1 MLDIFEVMKVLKH
14 RYPFLLVDRVIECDA
29 EHAIGYKNVTINEPF
44 FQGHFPGEPVMPGVL
59 ILESMGQVGSIMAT
73 AQKDKDSLKDQIV
86 FLTGIDK
93 AKFRKPVRP
102 GDMIVI
108 KAKMLKRRS
117 TVGKAWIEAFVD
129 EELIAEAE
137 YLFFIAS
144 TLKKHEQEGN
154 NNDSPDSDHLS

>member
-59 ILESMGQVGSIMAT
+59 ILEAMGQVGSIMAT
-73 AQKDKDSLKDQIV
+73 AQTDREIIKDQIL

-102 GDMIVI
+102 GDRII
-108 KAKMLKRRS
+108 INAKMLKRRS
-117 TVGKAWIEAFVD
+117 SVGKAWIEAYVD
-129 EELIAEAE
+129 EELVAEAE
-137 YLFFIAS
+137 FLFFAAP
-144 TLKKHEQEGN
+144 TLKKQEAEE
-154 NNDSPDSDHLS
+154 

>member
-14 RYPFLLVDRVIECDA
+14 RYPFLLVDRILECDA
-29 EHAIGYKNVTINEPF
+29 DHAIGLKNVTINEPF

-73 AQKDKDSLKDQIV
+73 AQTDQDNLKGKIV

-93 AKFRKPVRP
+93 AKIRKPVHP
-102 GDMIVI
+102 GDSIII

-117 TVGKAWIEAFVD
+117 TVGKAWVEAFVD
-129 EELIAEAE
+129 EELVAEAE
-137 YLFFIAS
+137 FLFFVAP
-144 TLKKHEQEGN
+144 TLKKQETEE
-154 NNDSPDSDHLS
+154 

>member
-1 MLDIFEVMKVLKH
+1 MLDIYEVMKVLKH

-29 EHAIGYKNVTINEPF
+29 DHAVGYKNVTINEPF

-59 ILESMGQVGSIMAT
+59 ILEAMGQVGSIMAT
-73 AQKDKDSLKDQIV
+73 AQIDKESIKDKIV

-102 GDMIVI
+102 GDRIMI
-108 KAKMLKRRS
+108 KAKMLKRRP
-117 TVGKAWIEAFVD
+117 TVGKARIEAFVD

-137 YLFFIAS
+137 FLFFVAQ
-144 TLKKHEQEGN
+144 TLKKHEQEEFK
-154 NNDSPDSDHLS
+154 L

>member
-29 EHAIGYKNVTINEPF
+29 EHAVGYKNVTINEPF

-59 ILESMGQVGSIMAT
+59 ILEAMGQVGSIMAT
-73 AQKDKDSLKDQIV
+73 AQIDKERIKDQIV

-102 GDMIVI
+102 GDRIVI
-108 KAKMLKRRS
+108 QAKMLKRRS
-117 TVGKAWIEAFVD
+117 SVGKAWVEAFVD
-129 EELIAEAE
+129 EELVAEAE
-137 YLFFIAS
+137 YLFFMAP
-144 TLKKHEQEGN
+144 TLKKKEAEE
-154 NNDSPDSDHLS
+154 

>member
-1 MLDIFEVMKVLKH
+1 LLDIFEVMKVLKH

-59 ILESMGQVGSIMAT
+59 ILEAMGQVGSIMAT
-73 AQKDKDSLKDQIV
+73 AQTDREIIKDQIL

-102 GDMIVI
+102 GDRII
-108 KAKMLKRRS
+108 INAKMLKRRS
-117 TVGKAWIEAFVD
+117 SVGKAWIEAYVD
-129 EELIAEAE
+129 EELVAEAE
-137 YLFFIAS
+137 FLFFAAP
-144 TLKKHEQEGN
+144 TLKKQEAEE
-154 NNDSPDSDHLS
+154 

>member
-1 MLDIFEVMKVLKH
+1 MKVLKH
-14 RYPFLLVDRVIECDA
+14 RYPFLLVDRIIECDT

-44 FQGHFPGEPVMPGVL
+44 FQGHFPEEPVMPGVL
-59 ILESMGQVGSIMAT
+59 ILESMGQVGSIMAI
-73 AQKDKDSLKDQIV
+73 AQADKEYIKDQIV

-102 GDMIVI
+102 GDRIVI

-117 TVGKAWIEAFVD
+117 SVGKAWIEAYVD

-137 YLFFIAS
+137 YLFFVAHS
-144 TLKKHEQEGN
+144 LQKKELEE
-154 NNDSPDSDHLS
+154 

>member
-1 MLDIFEVMKVLKH
+1 MDIFEVMKVLKH
-14 RYPFLLVDRVIECDA
+14 RYPFLLVDRVVECDA
-29 EHAIGYKNVTINEPF
+29 EHATGYKNVTINEPF

-59 ILESMGQVGSIMAT
+59 ILEAMGQVGSIMAT
-73 AQKDKDSLKDQIV
+73 AQTDKESIKNQIV

-102 GDMIVI
+102 GDKIIM

-117 TVGKAWIEAFVD
+117 SVGKAWVEAFVD

-137 YLFFIAS
+137 FLFFVAP
-144 TLKKHEQEGN
+144 TLKKKETEE
-154 NNDSPDSDHLS
+154 